1 MASKIRILSEQL
13 CNKIAAGEVVERPA
27 SVVKELVENSID
39 AESTDIL
46 VEIQRGGKGL
56 IRIVDNGLGMG
67 RDDVFLCLE
76 RHATSKIASDED
88 LFRLRTLG
96 FRGEALP
103 SIASVSRLLL
113 KSCPPAVLEG
123 WEIYAEGGTVHRA
136 GAVGMAQGTTVEI
149 RDLFFNTPARRK
161 FLRKDETETA
171 HIADI
176 ITREA
181 LARPDV
187 RFRLMN
193 QGRTVIDVYR
203 QKDLTQRVGDLLGR
217 SLVRDFLPL
226 NVCAGEDLSL
236 RGLIAQPQT
245 NRSSTSA
252 MYTYI
257 NGRYIRDKVVQHAV
271 LEGYRSLLEKGR
283 YPITVLFLEIDPAL
297 VDVNVHPTKH
307 EVRFRDQGLVH
318 DFIAASVRDLLR
330 PSGWLSPSFGARE
343 VDRPPSPE
351 KLAQPVQT
359 LSSFKTSPILP
370 STDKDE
376 SPLQRVQEALQ
387 IYSRTHPEPPTATP
401 PTPFVFPEK
410 VEPSKMEGFFAS
422 LRIIGQ
428 FRRSY
433 ILAEDG
439 DDLLL
444 IDQHAA
450 HERIG
455 FERLKEE
462 YRRGRI
468 ERQTLLFPPV
478 IEFEFR
484 EAAAMGEQRQ
494 ELSRLGFELEPFG
507 GKSHVLKA
515 VPLLLEG
522 CDPERLLRDV
532 AAELVS
538 LGKSALAEAAL
549 DGIFIRMACHAVIR
563 ANRPLSPP
571 EITRLLKDLD
581 SVGFQAGCPHGR
593 PVLKR
598 IPLHEVERMFHR

>member
-1 MASKIRILSEQL
+1 MTSKIRILSEQL

-217 SLVRDFLPL
+217 SLVSDLLPL

-257 NGRYIRDKVVQHAV
+257 NGRYIRDKVVQHAI
-271 LEGYRSLLEKGR
+271 LDGYRSLLEKGR

-307 EVRFRDQGLVH
+307 EVRFREQGLVH
-318 DFIAASVRDLLR
+318 DFIVASVRDLLR
-330 PSGWLSPSFGARE
+330 PSGWLSRSFGGRGA
-343 VDRPPSPE
+343 VPPSSSE
-351 KLAQPVQT
+351 SLSQPLQP
-359 LSSFKTSPILP
+359 LPSFKTPP
-370 STDKDE
+370 FPPPTDKEE

-387 IYSRTHPEPPTATP
+387 IYARTHPEPPP
-401 PTPFVFPEK
+401 PTPFFFPEK
-410 VEPSKMEGFFAS
+410 VEPSETQGFFSS

-462 YRRGRI
+462 YRCGRI

-484 EAAAMGEQRQ
+484 EAAAMGEQRE

-515 VPLLLEG
+515 VPKLLEG

-538 LGKSALAEAAL
+538 LGKSAQAEAAL

-571 EITRLLKDLD
+571 EIIRLFKDLD

-598 IPLHEVERMFHR
+598 ISLNEVERMFHR